1 MSETTQTA
9 ERQTLRRVCLVH
21 YHEIGLKGHNRKRFE
36 KQLIQNIEAILHSSD
51 IKIRRISGRI
61 CLFLSEETSF
71 EDACKIADR
80 IAGVPGIARVS
91 CGYRCAQDLDVM
103 YDTAIKALADAGDFT
118 TFKVQARR
126 NHTDFTIDS
135 MQLNQLVGAALCR
148 AFPEKK
154 VAMRNP
160 DVEVRVEVIQ
170 GSTYIYGRSIPGI
183 GGLPVGTAGK
193 AICLL
198 SSGID
203 SPVATWRIARRG
215 ATCIGVHFS
224 GRPETSATSEYLVQD
239 IAEVLERT
247 GCFARLYTVPIGTY
261 QREISAL
268 APPELRV
275 ILYRRLMFR
284 IAERLAK
291 REDAKALV
299 TGESLGQVASQTMDN
314 MLVVNQTV
322 DLPIYRPLVGF
333 DKIEIIHEAERLG
346 TFEISSQ
353 DAPDCCTLFM
363 PRNPE
368 THAKLKKVLEA
379 EKDLPMD
386 EWADEAVQAAEI
398 HTYRCPSY
406 RLPREERKQKKAAE
420 ELEA

>member
-1 MSETTQTA
+1 MTDNSNFE
-9 ERQTLRRVCLVH
+9 ERQTRHRVCLVH
-21 YHEIGLKGHNRKRFE
+21 YHEIGLKGHNRKKFE
-36 KQLIQNIEAILHSSD
+36 QQLISNIEALIQDSTVR
-51 IKIRRISGRI
+51 IRRISGRI
-61 CLFLSEETSF
+61 CLFMEDGSSF
-71 EDACKIADR
+71 EDACSLADQ

-91 CGYRCAQDLDVM
+91 SGYRCAQELDEM
-103 YDTAIKALADAGDFT
+103 YETACMALNDVGEFQ

-126 NHTDFTIDS
+126 NHTDFAIDS
-135 MQLNQLVGAALCR
+135 MQLNQLVGTALCR
-148 AFPEKK
+148 AFPDKK
-154 VAMRNP
+154 VAMKNP

-183 GGLPVGTAGK
+183 GGLPVGSAGK

-247 GCFARLYTVPIGTY
+247 GCFARLYIVPIGTY

-284 IAERLAK
+284 IAERIAN
-291 REDAKALV
+291 REGAKALV

-314 MLVVNQTV
+314 MLVVNQSV
-322 DLPIYRPLVGF
+322 SIPIYRPLVGF
-333 DKIEIIHEAERLG
+333 DKIEIINEAQKLG

-368 THAKLKKVLEA
+368 THAKLPKVLAA
-379 EKDLPMD
+379 EESLPMD
-386 EWADEAVQAAEI
+386 DWAQEALDNVEI
-398 HTYRCPSY
+398 HTYTCPSY
-406 RLPREERKQKKAAE
+406 KIPRVERKAAKE
-420 ELEA
+420 G

>member
-1 MSETTQTA
+1 MTDNSSFE
-9 ERQTLRRVCLVH
+9 ERQTRHRVCLVH
-21 YHEIGLKGHNRKRFE
+21 YHEVGLKGHNRKKFE
-36 KQLIQNIEAILHSSD
+36 QQLISNIEALIQDSTVR
-51 IKIRRISGRI
+51 IRRISGRI
-61 CLFLSEETSF
+61 CLFMEDGSSF
-71 EDACKIADR
+71 EDACSLADQ

-91 CGYRCAQDLDVM
+91 SGYRCAQELDEM
-103 YDTAIKALADAGDFT
+103 YETACMALNDVGEFH

-126 NHTDFTIDS
+126 NHTDFAIDS

-148 AFPEKK
+148 AFPDKK
-154 VAMRNP
+154 VAMKNP

-183 GGLPVGTAGK
+183 GGLPVGSAGK

-224 GRPETSATSEYLVQD
+224 GRPETSATSENLVQD

-247 GCFARLYTVPIGTY
+247 GCFARLYIVPIGTY

-284 IAERLAK
+284 IAERIAN
-291 REDAKALV
+291 REGAKALV

-314 MLVVNQTV
+314 MLVVNQSV
-322 DLPIYRPLVGF
+322 SIPIYRPLVGF
-333 DKIEIIHEAERLG
+333 DKIEIINEAQKLG

-368 THAKLKKVLEA
+368 THAKLPKVLAA
-379 EKDLPMD
+379 EESLPMD
-386 EWADEAVQAAEI
+386 DWAQEALDNVEI
-398 HTYRCPSY
+398 HTYTCPSY
-406 RLPREERKQKKAAE
+406 KIPRVERKAAKE
-420 ELEA
+420 G

>member
-1 MSETTQTA
+1 MTDNSNFE
-9 ERQTLRRVCLVH
+9 ERQTRHRVCLVH
-21 YHEIGLKGHNRKRFE
+21 YHEIGLKGHNRKKFE
-36 KQLIQNIEAILHSSD
+36 QQLISNIEALIQDSTVR
-51 IKIRRISGRI
+51 IRRISGRI
-61 CLFLSEETSF
+61 CLFMEDGSSF
-71 EDACKIADR
+71 EDACSLADQ

-91 CGYRCAQDLDVM
+91 SGYRCAQELDEM
-103 YDTAIKALADAGDFT
+103 YETACMALNDVGEFH

-126 NHTDFTIDS
+126 NHTDFAIDS

-148 AFPEKK
+148 AFPDKK
-154 VAMRNP
+154 VAMKNP

-183 GGLPVGTAGK
+183 GGLPVGSAGK

-247 GCFARLYTVPIGTY
+247 GCFARLYIVPIGTY

-284 IAERLAK
+284 IAARIAN
-291 REDAKALV
+291 REGAKALV

-314 MLVVNQTV
+314 MLVVNQSV
-322 DLPIYRPLVGF
+322 SIPIYRPLVGF
-333 DKIEIIHEAERLG
+333 DKIEIINEAQKLG

-368 THAKLKKVLEA
+368 THAKLPKVLAA
-379 EKDLPMD
+379 EESLPMD
-386 EWADEAVQAAEI
+386 DWAQEALDNVEI
-398 HTYRCPSY
+398 HTYTCPSY
-406 RLPREERKQKKAAE
+406 KIPRVERKAAKE
-420 ELEA
+420 G

>member
-1 MSETTQTA
+1 MTEIAQLDT
-9 ERQTLRRVCLVH
+9 RQTRHRVCLVH
-21 YHEIGLKGHNRKRFE
+21 YHEIGLKGHNRKKFE
-36 KQLIQNIEAILHSSD
+36 QQLIANIEAL
-51 IKIRRISGRI
+51 IKNSEIRIRRISGRI
-61 CLFLSEETSF
+61 CLFLPDSSTY
-71 EDACKIADR
+71 EDSCRLADQ

-91 CGYRCAQDLDVM
+91 CGYRCAQDLEEM
-103 YDTAIKALADAGDFT
+103 YETACMALTDAGDFY

-126 NHTDFTIDS
+126 NHTDFAIDS

-148 AFPEKK
+148 AFPDKK
-154 VAMRNP
+154 VAMKNP

-170 GSTYIYGRSIPGI
+170 GSTYIYGRSIQGI
-183 GGLPVGTAGK
+183 GGLPVGSAGK
-193 AICLL
+193 AVCLL

-239 IAEVLERT
+239 IAEVLERS

-284 IAERLAK
+284 IAERIARK
-291 REDAKALV
+291 EGAKALV

-314 MLVVNQTV
+314 MLVVNQSV
-322 DLPIYRPLVGF
+322 SLPVYRPLVGF
-333 DKIEIIHEAERLG
+333 DKVEIIGEAQKLG
-346 TFEISSQ
+346 TFDISSQ

-368 THAKLKKVLEA
+368 THAKLPKVLAAEA
-379 EKDLPMD
+379 DLPMD
-386 EWADEAVQAAEI
+386 EWATEALQTAEI
-398 HTYRCPSY
+398 HTYSCPSY
-406 RLPREERKQKKAAE
+406 KIPRSERKE
-420 ELEA
+420 HS

>member
-1 MSETTQTA
+1 MA
-9 ERQTLRRVCLVH
+9 ESLTPGQMLRRVCLVH

-36 KQLIQNIEAILHSSD
+36 VQLIKNIESIVSTVD
-51 IKIRRISGRI
+51 ISIKRISGRI
-61 CLFLSEETSF
+61 CLFLPEDCSF
-71 EDACKIADR
+71 EEACQLSDLIAR
-80 IAGVPGIARVS
+80 IPGIARVS
-91 CGYRCAQDLDVM
+91 CGYRCAQELDTM
-103 YDTAIKALADAGDFT
+103 YDTAIKALNDAGDFS
-118 TFKVQARR
+118 TFKVQSRR
-126 NHTDFTIDS
+126 NHTDFEIDS

-154 VAMRNP
+154 VLMKNP
-160 DVEVRVEVIQ
+160 DVEVRVEVIE
-170 GSTYIYGRSIPGI
+170 GWTYIYGRSVAGV

-193 AICLL
+193 AVCLL

-224 GRPETSATSEYLVQD
+224 GRPETSAVSEYLVQD
-239 IAEVLERT
+239 IAEVLEKS

-268 APPELRV
+268 APPSLRV

-284 IAERLAK
+284 VAEQIALCEQAR
-291 REDAKALV
+291 ALV

-314 MLVVNQTV
+314 MLAVNQAV
-322 DLPIYRPLVGF
+322 SLPVYRPLIGL
-333 DKIEIIHEAERLG
+333 DKVEIIDQAQQLG
-346 TFEISSQ
+346 TYDISVQ

-368 THAKLKKVLEA
+368 THAKLDQVLKAEEQLSMDQWVQEA
-379 EKDLPMD
+379 IQG
-386 EWADEAVQAAEI
+386 VEI
-398 HTYRCPSY
+398 IDYRCPSY
-406 RLPREERKQKKAAE
+406 KAPKQ
-420 ELEA
+420 

>member
-1 MSETTQTA
+1 MTDNSSFE
-9 ERQTLRRVCLVH
+9 ERQTRHRVCLVH
-21 YHEIGLKGHNRKRFE
+21 YHEIGLKGHNRKKFE
-36 KQLIQNIEAILHSSD
+36 QQLISNIEALIQDSTVR
-51 IKIRRISGRI
+51 IRRISGRI
-61 CLFLSEETSF
+61 CLFMEDGSSF
-71 EDACKIADR
+71 EDACSLADQ

-91 CGYRCAQDLDVM
+91 SGYRCAQELDEM
-103 YDTAIKALADAGDFT
+103 YETACMALNDVGEFH

-126 NHTDFTIDS
+126 NHTDFAIDS

-148 AFPEKK
+148 AFPDKK
-154 VAMRNP
+154 VAMKNP

-183 GGLPVGTAGK
+183 GGLPVGSAGK

-247 GCFARLYTVPIGTY
+247 GCFARLYIVPIGTY

-284 IAERLAK
+284 IAERIAN
-291 REDAKALV
+291 REGAKALV

-314 MLVVNQTV
+314 MLVVNQSV
-322 DLPIYRPLVGF
+322 SIPIYRPLVGF
-333 DKIEIIHEAERLG
+333 DKIEIINEAQKLG

-368 THAKLKKVLEA
+368 THAKLPKVLAA
-379 EKDLPMD
+379 EESLPMD
-386 EWADEAVQAAEI
+386 DWAQEALDNVEI
-398 HTYRCPSY
+398 HTYTCPSY
-406 RLPREERKQKKAAE
+406 KIPRVERKAAKE
-420 ELEA
+420 G

>member
-1 MSETTQTA
+1 MTDNSNFK
-9 ERQTLRRVCLVH
+9 ERQTRHRVCLVH
-21 YHEIGLKGHNRKRFE
+21 YHEIGLKGHNRKKFE
-36 KQLIQNIEAILHSSD
+36 QQLISNIEALIQDSTVR
-51 IKIRRISGRI
+51 IRRISGRI
-61 CLFLSEETSF
+61 CLFMEDGSSF
-71 EDACKIADR
+71 EDACSLADQ

-91 CGYRCAQDLDVM
+91 SGYRCAQELDEM
-103 YDTAIKALADAGDFT
+103 YETACMALNDVGEFH

-126 NHTDFTIDS
+126 NHTDFAIDS

-148 AFPEKK
+148 AFPDKK
-154 VAMRNP
+154 VAMKNP

-183 GGLPVGTAGK
+183 GGLPVGSAGK

-247 GCFARLYTVPIGTY
+247 GCFARLYIVPIGTY

-284 IAERLAK
+284 IAERIAN
-291 REDAKALV
+291 REGAKALV

-314 MLVVNQTV
+314 MLVVNQSV
-322 DLPIYRPLVGF
+322 SIPIYRPLVGF
-333 DKIEIIHEAERLG
+333 DKIEIINEAQKLG

-368 THAKLKKVLEA
+368 THAKLPKVLAA
-379 EKDLPMD
+379 EESLPMD
-386 EWADEAVQAAEI
+386 DWAQEALDNVEI
-398 HTYRCPSY
+398 HTYTCPSY
-406 RLPREERKQKKAAE
+406 KIPRVERKAAKE
-420 ELEA
+420 G

>member
-1 MSETTQTA
+1 MTDNSSFE
-9 ERQTLRRVCLVH
+9 ERQTRHRVCLVH
-21 YHEIGLKGHNRKRFE
+21 YHEIGLKGHNRKKFE
-36 KQLIQNIEAILHSSD
+36 QQLISNIEALIQDSTVR
-51 IKIRRISGRI
+51 IRRISGRI
-61 CLFLSEETSF
+61 CLFMEDGSSF
-71 EDACKIADR
+71 EDACLLADQ

-91 CGYRCAQDLDVM
+91 SGYRCAQDLAEM
-103 YDTAIKALADAGDFT
+103 YETACMALRDAGDFH

-126 NHTDFTIDS
+126 NHTDFAIDS

-154 VAMRNP
+154 VAMKNP

-170 GSTYIYGRSIPGI
+170 GSTYIYGRSILGI
-183 GGLPVGTAGK
+183 GGLPVGSAGK

-239 IAEVLERT
+239 IAEVLEKT
-247 GCFARLYTVPIGTY
+247 GCFARLYIVPIGTY

-284 IAERLAK
+284 IAERIAQ
-291 REDAKALV
+291 REGAKALV

-314 MLVVNQTV
+314 MLVVNQSV
-322 DLPIYRPLVGF
+322 SLPVYRPLVGF
-333 DKIEIIHEAERLG
+333 DKVEIINEAQRLG

-368 THAKLKKVLEA
+368 THAKLPKVLAA
-379 EKDLPMD
+379 EEPLPMD
-386 EWADEAVQAAEI
+386 EWANEAVSQVEI
-398 HTYRCPSY
+398 HTYTCPSY
-406 RLPREERKQKKAAE
+406 KIPRAERKAAK
-420 ELEA
+420 EASSQ

>member
-1 MSETTQTA
+1 MTDNSNFE
-9 ERQTLRRVCLVH
+9 ERQTRHRVCLVH
-21 YHEIGLKGHNRKRFE
+21 YHEIGLKGHNRKKFE
-36 KQLIQNIEAILHSSD
+36 QQLISNIVALIQDSTVR
-51 IKIRRISGRI
+51 IRRISGRI
-61 CLFLSEETSF
+61 CLFMEDGSSF
-71 EDACKIADR
+71 EDACSLADQ
-80 IAGVPGIARVS
+80 IAGIPGIARVS
-91 CGYRCAQDLDVM
+91 SGYRCAQELDEM
-103 YDTAIKALADAGDFT
+103 YETACMALNDVGEFH

-126 NHTDFTIDS
+126 NHTDFAIDS

-148 AFPEKK
+148 AFPDKK
-154 VAMRNP
+154 VAMKNP

-170 GSTYIYGRSIPGI
+170 GSTYIYGRSIQGI
-183 GGLPVGTAGK
+183 GGLPVGSAGK

-247 GCFARLYTVPIGTY
+247 GCFARLYIVPIGTY

-284 IAERLAK
+284 IAERIAN
-291 REDAKALV
+291 REGAKALV

-314 MLVVNQTV
+314 MLVVNQSV
-322 DLPIYRPLVGF
+322 SIPIYRPLVGF
-333 DKIEIIHEAERLG
+333 DKIEIINEAQKLG

-368 THAKLKKVLEA
+368 THAKLPKVLAA
-379 EKDLPMD
+379 EESLPMD
-386 EWADEAVQAAEI
+386 EWAQEALDNVEI
-398 HTYRCPSY
+398 HTYICPSY
-406 RLPREERKQKKAAE
+406 KIPRAERKAAKE
-420 ELEA
+420 G

>member
-1 MSETTQTA
+1 MTEIAQLDT
-9 ERQTLRRVCLVH
+9 RQTRHRVCLVH
-21 YHEIGLKGHNRKRFE
+21 YHEIGLKGHNRKKFE
-36 KQLIQNIEAILHSSD
+36 QQLIANIEAL
-51 IKIRRISGRI
+51 IKNSEVRIRRISGRI
-61 CLFLSEETSF
+61 CLFLPDSSTY
-71 EDACKIADR
+71 EDSCRLADQ
-80 IAGVPGIARVS
+80 IAGVPGIARV
-91 CGYRCAQDLDVM
+91 
-103 YDTAIKALADAGDFT
+103 
-118 TFKVQARR
+118 QARR
-126 NHTDFTIDS
+126 NHTDFAIDS

-148 AFPEKK
+148 AFPDKK
-154 VAMRNP
+154 VAMKNP

-170 GSTYIYGRSIPGI
+170 GSTYIYGRSIQGI
-183 GGLPVGTAGK
+183 GGLPVGSAGK
-193 AICLL
+193 AVCLL

-239 IAEVLERT
+239 IAEVLERS

-284 IAERLAK
+284 IAERIARK
-291 REDAKALV
+291 EGAKALV

-314 MLVVNQTV
+314 MLVVNQSV
-322 DLPIYRPLVGF
+322 SLPVYRPLVGF
-333 DKIEIIHEAERLG
+333 DKVEKLG
-346 TFEISSQ
+346 TFDISSQ

-368 THAKLKKVLEA
+368 THAKLPKVLAAEA
-379 EKDLPMD
+379 DLPMD
-386 EWADEAVQAAEI
+386 EWAEEALQTAEI
-398 HTYRCPSY
+398 HTYSCPSY
-406 RLPREERKQKKAAE
+406 KIPRSERKE
-420 ELEA
+420 HS

>member
-1 MSETTQTA
+1 MTDNSNFE
-9 ERQTLRRVCLVH
+9 ERQTRHRVCLVH
-21 YHEIGLKGHNRKRFE
+21 YHEIGLKGHNRKKFE
-36 KQLIQNIEAILHSSD
+36 QQLISNIEALIQDSTVR
-51 IKIRRISGRI
+51 IRRISGRI
-61 CLFLSEETSF
+61 CLFMEDGSSF
-71 EDACKIADR
+71 EDACSLADQ

-91 CGYRCAQDLDVM
+91 SGYRCAQELDEM
-103 YDTAIKALADAGDFT
+103 YETACMALNDVGEFQ

-126 NHTDFTIDS
+126 NHTDFAIDS

-148 AFPEKK
+148 AFPDKK
-154 VAMRNP
+154 VAMKNP

-183 GGLPVGTAGK
+183 GGLPVGSAGK

-247 GCFARLYTVPIGTY
+247 GCFARLYIVPIGTY

-284 IAERLAK
+284 IAARIAN
-291 REDAKALV
+291 REGAKALV

-314 MLVVNQTV
+314 MLVVNQSV
-322 DLPIYRPLVGF
+322 SIPIYRPLVGF
-333 DKIEIIHEAERLG
+333 DKIEIINEAQKLG

-368 THAKLKKVLEA
+368 THAKLPKVLAA
-379 EKDLPMD
+379 EESLPMD
-386 EWADEAVQAAEI
+386 DWAQEALDNVEI
-398 HTYRCPSY
+398 HTYTCPSY
-406 RLPREERKQKKAAE
+406 KIPRVERKAAKE
-420 ELEA
+420 G

>member
-1 MSETTQTA
+1 MTDNSNFE
-9 ERQTLRRVCLVH
+9 ERQTRHRVCLVH
-21 YHEIGLKGHNRKRFE
+21 YHEIGLKGHNRKKFE
-36 KQLIQNIEAILHSSD
+36 QQLISNIEALIQDSTVR
-51 IKIRRISGRI
+51 ICRISGRI
-61 CLFLSEETSF
+61 CLFMEDGSSF
-71 EDACKIADR
+71 EDACSLADQ

-91 CGYRCAQDLDVM
+91 SGYRCAQELDEM
-103 YDTAIKALADAGDFT
+103 YETACMALNDVGEFQ

-126 NHTDFTIDS
+126 NHTDFAIDS

-148 AFPEKK
+148 AFPDKK
-154 VAMRNP
+154 VAMKNP

-170 GSTYIYGRSIPGI
+170 GSTYIYGRSIQGI
-183 GGLPVGTAGK
+183 GGLPVGSAGK

-247 GCFARLYTVPIGTY
+247 GCFARLYIVPIGTY

-284 IAERLAK
+284 IAERIAN
-291 REDAKALV
+291 REGAKALV

-314 MLVVNQTV
+314 MLVVNQSV
-322 DLPIYRPLVGF
+322 SIPIYRPLVGF
-333 DKIEIIHEAERLG
+333 DKIEIINEAQKLG

-368 THAKLKKVLEA
+368 THAKLPKVLAA
-379 EKDLPMD
+379 EESLPMD
-386 EWADEAVQAAEI
+386 EWAQEALDNVEI
-398 HTYRCPSY
+398 HTYICPSY
-406 RLPREERKQKKAAE
+406 KIPRAERKAAKE
-420 ELEA
+420 G

>member
-1 MSETTQTA
+1 MTDNSNFE
-9 ERQTLRRVCLVH
+9 ERQTRHRVCLVH
-21 YHEIGLKGHNRKRFE
+21 YHEIGLKGHNRKKFE
-36 KQLIQNIEAILHSSD
+36 QQLISNIEALIQDSTVR
-51 IKIRRISGRI
+51 IRRISGRI
-61 CLFLSEETSF
+61 CLFMEDGSSF
-71 EDACKIADR
+71 EDACSLADQ

-91 CGYRCAQDLDVM
+91 SGYRCAQELDEM
-103 YDTAIKALADAGDFT
+103 YETACMALNDVGEFH

-126 NHTDFTIDS
+126 NHTDFAIDS

-148 AFPEKK
+148 AFPDKK
-154 VAMRNP
+154 VAMKNP

-170 GSTYIYGRSIPGI
+170 GSTYIYGRSISGI
-183 GGLPVGTAGK
+183 GGLPVGSAGK

-247 GCFARLYTVPIGTY
+247 GCFARLYIVPIGTY

-284 IAERLAK
+284 IAARIAN
-291 REDAKALV
+291 REGAKALV

-314 MLVVNQTV
+314 MLVVNQSV
-322 DLPIYRPLVGF
+322 SIPIYRPLVGF
-333 DKIEIIHEAERLG
+333 DKIEIINEAQKLG

-368 THAKLKKVLEA
+368 THAKLPKVLAA
-379 EKDLPMD
+379 EESLPMD
-386 EWADEAVQAAEI
+386 DWAQEALDNVEI
-398 HTYRCPSY
+398 HTYTCPSY
-406 RLPREERKQKKAAE
+406 KIPRVERKAAKE
-420 ELEA
+420 G

>member
-1 MSETTQTA
+1 MTDNSSFE
-9 ERQTLRRVCLVH
+9 ERQTRHRVCLVH
-21 YHEIGLKGHNRKRFE
+21 YHEIGLKGHNRKKFE
-36 KQLIQNIEAILHSSD
+36 QQLISNIEALIQDSTVR
-51 IKIRRISGRI
+51 IRRISGRI
-61 CLFLSEETSF
+61 CLFMEDGSSF
-71 EDACKIADR
+71 EDACSLADQ

-91 CGYRCAQDLDVM
+91 SGYRCAQELDEM
-103 YDTAIKALADAGDFT
+103 YETACMALNDVGEFH

-126 NHTDFTIDS
+126 NHTDFAIDS

-148 AFPEKK
+148 AFPDKK
-154 VAMRNP
+154 VAMKNP

-183 GGLPVGTAGK
+183 GGLPVGSAGK

-247 GCFARLYTVPIGTY
+247 GCFARLYIVPIGTY
-261 QREISAL
+261 QRKISAL

-284 IAERLAK
+284 IAERIAN
-291 REDAKALV
+291 REGAKALV

-314 MLVVNQTV
+314 MLVVNQSV
-322 DLPIYRPLVGF
+322 SIPIYRPLVGF
-333 DKIEIIHEAERLG
+333 DKIEIINEAQKLG

-368 THAKLKKVLEA
+368 THAKLPKVLAA
-379 EKDLPMD
+379 EESLPMD
-386 EWADEAVQAAEI
+386 DWAQEALDNVEI
-398 HTYRCPSY
+398 HTYTCPSY
-406 RLPREERKQKKAAE
+406 KISRVERKAAKE
-420 ELEA
+420 G

>member
-1 MSETTQTA
+1 MTEIAQLDT
-9 ERQTLRRVCLVH
+9 RQTRHRVCLVH
-21 YHEIGLKGHNRKRFE
+21 YHEIGLKGHNRKKFE
-36 KQLIQNIEAILHSSD
+36 QQLIANIEAL
-51 IKIRRISGRI
+51 IKNSEVRIRRISGRI
-61 CLFLSEETSF
+61 CLFLPDSSTY
-71 EDACKIADR
+71 EDSCRLADQ

-91 CGYRCAQDLDVM
+91 CGYRCAQDLEEM
-103 YDTAIKALADAGDFT
+103 YEIACMALTDAGDFY

-126 NHTDFTIDS
+126 NHTDFAIDS

-148 AFPEKK
+148 AFPDKK
-154 VAMRNP
+154 VAMKNP

-170 GSTYIYGRSIPGI
+170 GSTYIYGRSIQGI
-183 GGLPVGTAGK
+183 GGLPVGSAGK
-193 AICLL
+193 AVCLL

-203 SPVATWRIARRG
+203 STVATWRIARRG

-239 IAEVLERT
+239 IAEVLERS

-275 ILYRRLMFR
+275 ILYRRGMFR
-284 IAERLAK
+284 NAVRIARKQRAK
-291 REDAKALV
+291 SRG

-314 MLVVNQTV
+314 MLVVNQSV
-322 DLPIYRPLVGF
+322 SLPVYRPLVGF
-333 DKIEIIHEAERLG
+333 DKVEIIGEAQKLG
-346 TFEISSQ
+346 TFDISSQ

-368 THAKLKKVLEA
+368 THAKLPKVLAAEA
-379 EKDLPMD
+379 DLPMD
-386 EWADEAVQAAEI
+386 EWAEEALQAAEI
-398 HTYRCPSY
+398 HTYSCPSY
-406 RLPREERKQKKAAE
+406 KIPRSERKE
-420 ELEA
+420 HS

>member
-1 MSETTQTA
+1 MTDNSIFE
-9 ERQTLRRVCLVH
+9 ERQTRHRVCLVH
-21 YHEIGLKGHNRKRFE
+21 YHEIGLKGHNRKKFE
-36 KQLIQNIEAILHSSD
+36 QQLISNIEALIQDSTVR
-51 IKIRRISGRI
+51 IRRISGRI
-61 CLFLSEETSF
+61 CLFMEDGSSF
-71 EDACKIADR
+71 EDACSLADQ

-91 CGYRCAQDLDVM
+91 SGYRCAQELDEM
-103 YDTAIKALADAGDFT
+103 YETACMALNDVGEFQ

-126 NHTDFTIDS
+126 NHTDFAIDS

-148 AFPEKK
+148 AFPDKK
-154 VAMRNP
+154 VAMKNP

-170 GSTYIYGRSIPGI
+170 GSTYIYGRSIQGI
-183 GGLPVGTAGK
+183 GGLPVGSAGK

-247 GCFARLYTVPIGTY
+247 GCFARLYIVPIGTY

-284 IAERLAK
+284 IAERIAN
-291 REDAKALV
+291 REGAKALV

-314 MLVVNQTV
+314 MLVVNQSV
-322 DLPIYRPLVGF
+322 SIPIYRPLVGF
-333 DKIEIIHEAERLG
+333 DKIEIINEAQKLG

-368 THAKLKKVLEA
+368 THAKLPKVLAA
-379 EKDLPMD
+379 EESLPMD
-386 EWADEAVQAAEI
+386 DWAQEALDNVEN
-398 HTYRCPSY
+398 HTYTCPSY
-406 RLPREERKQKKAAE
+406 KIPRVERKAAKE
-420 ELEA
+420 G

>member
-1 MSETTQTA
+1 MTDNSNFE
-9 ERQTLRRVCLVH
+9 ERQTRHRVCLVH
-21 YHEIGLKGHNRKRFE
+21 YHEIGLKGHNRKKFE
-36 KQLIQNIEAILHSSD
+36 QQLISNIEALIQDSTVR
-51 IKIRRISGRI
+51 IRRISGRI
-61 CLFLSEETSF
+61 CLFMEDGGSF
-71 EDACKIADR
+71 EDACSLADQ

-91 CGYRCAQDLDVM
+91 SGYRCAQDLEEM
-103 YDTAIKALADAGDFT
+103 YETACMALNDAGEFH

-126 NHTDFTIDS
+126 NHTDFAIDS

-148 AFPEKK
+148 AFPDKK
-154 VAMRNP
+154 VAMKNP

-183 GGLPVGTAGK
+183 GGLPVGSAGK

-247 GCFARLYTVPIGTY
+247 GCFARLYIVPIGTY

-284 IAERLAK
+284 IAERIAN
-291 REDAKALV
+291 REGAKALV

-314 MLVVNQTV
+314 MLVVNQSV
-322 DLPIYRPLVGF
+322 SIPIYRPLVGF
-333 DKIEIIHEAERLG
+333 DKIEIINEAQKLG

-368 THAKLKKVLEA
+368 THAKLPKVLVA
-379 EKDLPMD
+379 EESLPMD
-386 EWADEAVQAAEI
+386 DWAQEALDNVEI
-398 HTYRCPSY
+398 HTYTCPSY
-406 RLPREERKQKKAAE
+406 KIPRVERKAAKE
-420 ELEA
+420 G

>member
-1 MSETTQTA
+1 MTEIAQLDT
-9 ERQTLRRVCLVH
+9 RQTRHRVCLVH
-21 YHEIGLKGHNRKRFE
+21 YHEIGLKGHNRKKFE
-36 KQLIQNIEAILHSSD
+36 QQLIANIEAL
-51 IKIRRISGRI
+51 IKNSEVRIRRISGRI
-61 CLFLSEETSF
+61 CLFLPDSSTY
-71 EDACKIADR
+71 EDSCRLADQ

-91 CGYRCAQDLDVM
+91 CGYRCAQDLEEM
-103 YDTAIKALADAGDFT
+103 YETACMALTDAGDFY

-126 NHTDFTIDS
+126 NHTDFAIDS

-148 AFPEKK
+148 AFPDKK
-154 VAMRNP
+154 VAMKNP

-170 GSTYIYGRSIPGI
+170 GSTYIYGRSIQGI
-183 GGLPVGTAGK
+183 GGLPVGSAGK
-193 AICLL
+193 AVCLL

-239 IAEVLERT
+239 IAEVLERS

-284 IAERLAK
+284 IAERIARK
-291 REDAKALV
+291 EGAKALV

-314 MLVVNQTV
+314 MLVVNQSV
-322 DLPIYRPLVGF
+322 SLGF
-333 DKIEIIHEAERLG
+333 DKVEIIGEAQKLG
-346 TFEISSQ
+346 TFDISSQ

-368 THAKLKKVLEA
+368 THAKLPKVLAAEA
-379 EKDLPMD
+379 DLPMD
-386 EWADEAVQAAEI
+386 EWAEEALQAAEI
-398 HTYRCPSY
+398 HTYSCPSY
-406 RLPREERKQKKAAE
+406 KIPRSERKE
-420 ELEA
+420 HS

>member
-1 MSETTQTA
+1 MTDNSSFE
-9 ERQTLRRVCLVH
+9 ERQTRHRVCLVH
-21 YHEIGLKGHNRKRFE
+21 YHEIGLKGHNRKKFE
-36 KQLIQNIEAILHSSD
+36 QQLISNIEALIQDSTVR
-51 IKIRRISGRI
+51 IRRISGRI
-61 CLFLSEETSF
+61 CLFMEDGSSF
-71 EDACKIADR
+71 EDACSLADQ

-91 CGYRCAQDLDVM
+91 SGYRCAQDLEEM
-103 YDTAIKALADAGDFT
+103 YETACMALNDAGEFH

-126 NHTDFTIDS
+126 NHTDFAIDS

-148 AFPEKK
+148 AFPDKK
-154 VAMRNP
+154 VAMKNP

-183 GGLPVGTAGK
+183 GGLPVGSAGK

-247 GCFARLYTVPIGTY
+247 GCFARLYIVPIGTY

-284 IAERLAK
+284 IAERIAK
-291 REDAKALV
+291 REGAKALV

-314 MLVVNQTV
+314 MLVVNQSV
-322 DLPIYRPLVGF
+322 SIPIYRPLVGF
-333 DKIEIIHEAERLG
+333 DKIEIINEAQKLG

-368 THAKLKKVLEA
+368 THAKLPKVLAA
-379 EKDLPMD
+379 EESLPMD
-386 EWADEAVQAAEI
+386 DWAQEALDNVEI
-398 HTYRCPSY
+398 HTYTCPSY
-406 RLPREERKQKKAAE
+406 KIPRVERKAAKE
-420 ELEA
+420 G

>member
-1 MSETTQTA
+1 MTDNSSFE
-9 ERQTLRRVCLVH
+9 ERQTRHRVCLVH
-21 YHEIGLKGHNRKRFE
+21 YHEIGLKGHNRKKFE
-36 KQLIQNIEAILHSSD
+36 QQLISNIEALIQDSTVL
-51 IKIRRISGRI
+51 IRRISGRI
-61 CLFLSEETSF
+61 CLFMEDGSSF
-71 EDACKIADR
+71 EDACSLADQ

-91 CGYRCAQDLDVM
+91 SGYRCAQELDEM
-103 YDTAIKALADAGDFT
+103 YETACMALNDVGEFH

-126 NHTDFTIDS
+126 NHTDFAIDS

-148 AFPEKK
+148 AFPDKK
-154 VAMRNP
+154 VAMKNP

-183 GGLPVGTAGK
+183 GGLPVGSAGK

-247 GCFARLYTVPIGTY
+247 GCFARLYIVPIGTY

-284 IAERLAK
+284 IAERIAN
-291 REDAKALV
+291 REGAKALV

-314 MLVVNQTV
+314 MLVVNQSV
-322 DLPIYRPLVGF
+322 SIPIYRPLVGF
-333 DKIEIIHEAERLG
+333 DKIEIINEAQKLG

-368 THAKLKKVLEA
+368 THAKLPKVLAA
-379 EKDLPMD
+379 EESLPMD
-386 EWADEAVQAAEI
+386 DWAQEALDNVEI
-398 HTYRCPSY
+398 HTYTCPSY
-406 RLPREERKQKKAAE
+406 KIPRVERKAAKE
-420 ELEA
+420 G